1 MNDDTLIPDDDEG
14 DVSEVLTGEVEGDLA
29 VVVEKPRAQ
38 QAIDALTEEGVY
50 DPDRSVRAY
59 GEGGVSIPVVAVP
72 ETVDFHEVVRQVGD
86 RRLRTL
92 DDHLA
97 ERGWT
102 EAEIDRAPSSWA
114 VIGSVVL
121 VEIIDAPRPEEIG
134 EALLD
139 LHGEA
144 DTVLERH
151 GIAGEHR
158 EPDVSVL
165 AGEGDTETI
174 HTEHGTR
181 YALDLAKVMF
191 SPGNKEERARMGRV
205 VEQSETT
212 ERASGEER
220 PASSDS
226 ERGEPSEQASGE
238 AASSE
243 NETVLDMFAGI
254 GYFTL
259 PMARAGGEVIAV
271 ERNPTAFQYLL
282 ENARLNGVTDRV
294 QPYRADCRDVVGEVN
309 ADRVVMGYYD
319 AYEYLDSALDA
330 LEEGGVLHLH
340 EATPENLVFDRPID
354 RLEDAASDR
363 GRSIEV
369 LDTRRVKSYSEG
381 VEHVV
386 VDARVV

>member
-1 MNDDTLIPDDDEG
+1 MSDDSPIPDDEEE
-14 DVSEVLTGEVEGDLA
+14 VSGVLTGESEGSGVLTGEYEGELA

-38 QAIDALTEEGVY
+38 QAIDALTDEGVY
-50 DPDRSVRAY
+50 DADRRVRAY
-59 GEGGVSIPVVAVP
+59 GDGGVSIPVTAVP

-86 RRLRTL
+86 PRLRTL
-92 DDHLA
+92 ADHLR

-102 EAEIDRAPSSWA
+102 GAEVDRAPSSWA
-114 VIGSVVL
+114 VVGSVIL
-121 VEIIDAPRPEEIG
+121 VEIGDAPRPEELG

-139 LHGEA
+139 LHSEA

-191 SPGNKEERARMGRV
+191 SPGNKEERAGMAEV
-205 VEQSETT
+205 V
-212 ERASGEER
+212 
-220 PASSDS
+220 SD
-226 ERGEPSEQASGE
+226 G
-238 AASSE
+238 
-243 NETVLDMFAGI
+243 ETVLDMFAGI

-259 PMARAGGEVIAV
+259 PMARAGGDVVAV

-282 ENARLNGVTDRV
+282 ENARLNDVTDRV
-294 QPYRADCRDVVGEVN
+294 QPYRADCRDVVDGVS

-330 LEEGGVLHLH
+330 LKSRGTVHLH
-340 EATPENLVFDRPID
+340 EATPEDLVFDRPID
-354 RLEDAASDR
+354 RLEAAASDR
-363 GRSIEV
+363 DRSVEV

-386 VDARVV
+386 VDARIR

>member
-1 MNDDTLIPDDDEG
+1 MSNDDLFPDDGGEG
-14 DVSEVLTGEVEGDLA
+14 ELA

-38 QAIDALTEEGVY
+38 QAIDGLTQEGVY
-50 DPDRSVRAY
+50 DADRSVRAY
-59 GEGGVSIPVVAVP
+59 GEGGVSIPVTAIP

-86 RRLRTL
+86 PRLRTL
-92 DDHLA
+92 ADHLR
-97 ERGWT
+97 EHGWSDD
-102 EAEIDRAPSSWA
+102 EIDRAPSSWA

-121 VEIIDAPRPEEIG
+121 VAIDDAPRPEEVG
-134 EALLD
+134 DALLE

-144 DTVLERH
+144 DTVLQRH

-181 YALDLAKVMF
+181 YAMDLAEVMF
-191 SPGNKEERARMGRV
+191 SPGNKEERALMGRV

-212 ERASGEER
+212 ERASGE
-220 PASSDS
+220 
-226 ERGEPSEQASGE
+226 

-243 NETVLDMFAGI
+243 GETVLDMFAGI

-259 PMARAGGEVIAV
+259 PMARAGAEVIAV
-271 ERNPTAFQYLL
+271 ERNPAAFQYLL
-282 ENARLNGVTDRV
+282 ENARLNDVTDRV
-294 QPYRADCRDVVGEVN
+294 QPYRADCRDVVEGVS

-330 LEEGGVLHLH
+330 LEPGGIVHLH
-340 EATPENLVFDRPID
+340 EATPEDLVFERPIE
-354 RLEDAASDR
+354 RLEAAASDR

-381 VEHVV
+381 VDHVV
-386 VDARVV
+386 VDARVG

>member
-1 MNDDTLIPDDDEG
+1 MSEDDGAPAEEHHTAIEPDETIEEIVTGSDE
-14 DVSEVLTGEVEGDLA
+14 DLA

-38 QAIDALTEEGVY
+38 HAIDALEDEGVY

-59 GEGGVSIPVVAVP
+59 GEGGVSIPVTAVP
-72 ETVDFHEVVRQVGD
+72 ETIDFHEVVRQVGD
-86 RRLRTL
+86 PRLRTL
-92 DDHLA
+92 ADHLR

-102 EAEIDRAPSSWA
+102 DEEIDRAPSSWA
-114 VIGSVVL
+114 VIGTIVL
-121 VEIIDAPRPEEIG
+121 VEIGDVPRPEEIG

-181 YALDLAKVMF
+181 YAMDLAEVMF
-191 SPGNKEERARMGRV
+191 SPGNKEERALMGEV
-205 VEQSETT
+205 VEE
-212 ERASGEER
+212 
-220 PASSDS
+220 D
-226 ERGEPSEQASGE
+226 
-238 AASSE
+238 
-243 NETVLDMFAGI
+243 ETVLDMFAGI

-259 PMARAGGEVIAV
+259 PMARAGADVIAV
-271 ERNPTAFQYLL
+271 ERNPVAFQYLL
-282 ENARLNGVTDRV
+282 ENARLNDVTDRV
-294 QPYRADCRDVVGEVN
+294 QPYRADCRDVVEGVT

-319 AYEYLDSALDA
+319 AYEYLDTA
-330 LEEGGVLHLH
+330 LEALEAGGVLHLH
-340 EATPENLVFDRPID
+340 EATPADLVFERPID
-354 RLEDAASDR
+354 RLESAAGER
-363 GRSIEV
+363 GRSVEI
-369 LDTRRVKSYSEG
+369 LDTRRVKTYSEG

-386 VDARVV
+386 VDARVA